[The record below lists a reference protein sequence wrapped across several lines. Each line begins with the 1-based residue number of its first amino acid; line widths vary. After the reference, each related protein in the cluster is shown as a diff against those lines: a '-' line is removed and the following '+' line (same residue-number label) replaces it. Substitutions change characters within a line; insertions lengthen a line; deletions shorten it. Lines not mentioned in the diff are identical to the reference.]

1 MSEETLSAPAKKRCR
16 PGFATKMAL
25 LDVIERKRVS
35 YRVDYRSIGL
45 RHGVSGGSLRVLYGY
60 WKKGEVDL
68 GEPQTPQERAI
79 DARVQMETSLVLF
92 RRYKA
97 LLMKEFEGALFKAE
111 DATTKKEAN
120 SWKDVGL
127 PDLRAEVSRVN
138 DLILKT
144 ERGYVTIVDE
154 YRAQEDAQRKNILS
168 IPRQTIDV
176 DGRVVN
182 ANEEQI
188 ALAALA

>member
-1 MSEETLSAPAKKRCR
+1 MSEEVIAARVKKR

-35 YRVDYRSIGL
+35 YRVDYRTIGL
-45 RHGVSGGSLRVLYGY
+45 RHGVSGGSLRVLYGQ

-111 DATTKKEAN
+111 DATTTKEAN

-127 PDLRAEVSRVN
+127 PALRAEVSRVN

-154 YRAQEDAQRKNILS
+154 YRAQEDAQRKKILS
-168 IPRQTIDV
+168 SARQTIDV

-188 ALAALA
+188 ALAALG